1 MRLENKVAVVIG
13 AGQTP
18 GETVGNGR
26 AAAILFAREGAK
38 VLLVDRDL
46 ASAQET
52 EALIRDKGG
61 EATAFEADIT
71 READCA
77 ALADVAIGRYGGL
90 HVLHNN
96 VGIGAGD
103 GSATRL
109 SEDAWDRI
117 HTVNLKGHFL
127 TCKHALPVMRKGGD
141 GGSVIFI
148 SSVAAI
154 CSIGMVAYETSKAGL
169 NALSHSIAM
178 GNAKYGIRS
187 NVIMPGLMDTPM
199 AIEGNV
205 EALGLSR
212 DEVRA
217 RRDAL
222 VPLGA
227 KMGTAWDVA
236 YAALFFASDESK
248 FITGTILPVDGGQSA
263 QVG

>member
-1 MRLENKVAVVIG
+1 MRLENKVAVVVG

-18 GETVGNGR
+18 GGTIGNGR

-46 ASAQET
+46 ASARET
-52 EALIRDKGG
+52 EALIRDEGG

-77 ALADVAIGRYGGL
+77 ALAIAAVERYGGL

-117 HTVNLKGHFL
+117 HEVNLKGHFL
-127 TCKHALPVMRKGGD
+127 TCKHALPIMRKGGD

-169 NALSHSIAM
+169 NALSHSVAM

-248 FITGTILPVDGGQSA
+248 FVTGTVLPVDGGQSA